1 MSDDRE
7 AQLLEEIAKRDE
19 LLAAQA
25 DEIAALKAE
34 ARFLRE
40 KIDLL
45 VKRVFGSS
53 SEQMNS
59 AQLELEGLL
68 AEGKADAPVL
78 AESGTAGA
86 GSRSCE
92 KEPEARKARRQR
104 LPEHL
109 PLEEEVIVPLEV
121 QVAPE
126 AFRRIGEEV
135 SERLDYRPAR
145 YLRLRTVRPKFVSV
159 ENKELAPMVVPVGP
173 QLAEKLQA
181 TPAMIAHVIVGK
193 YADHQPLYRQADI
206 LQKRHGL
213 HTTRQTLCDWVML
226 GASWMRLIYEEVR
239 RQVLGTNYVQVD
251 ETPIRYLEPGTKRSG
266 YFWTVHR
273 PAPPGQ
279 ARGPSFYQWHASRA
293 SDCLDHVLGTGF
305 RGVVQCD
312 GYAAYES
319 HARKRG
325 LALAACWAHA
335 RRKFHAAKEYDPAI
349 LQVLSLIGR
358 LYSIEERLRLAA
370 ASPDQRLRVRQR
382 ESLPILETLHD
393 LLTTWQTRGRFLPR
407 SSAGE
412 AIAYTLGLWE
422 KLCRFAHDGRLEID
436 NNLCENAIRP
446 TAVGKK
452 NWLFIGA
459 EGAGQNSAILFTL
472 VAECRRLGL
481 NPQDYFTAALTRLP
495 SANTSDVAKLTP
507 EALAPM
513 LRGSEQASTACA
525 A

>member
-7 AQLLEEIAKRDE
+7 AQLLEEIAKRD
-19 LLAAQA
+19 
-25 DEIAALKAE
+25 DEIAALRAE
-34 ARFLRE
+34 NRFLSE

-59 AQLELEGLL
+59 AQMELEGLL
-68 AEGKADAPVL
+68 GKADAPAL

-86 GSRSCE
+86 GSPSCE
-92 KEPEARKARRQR
+92 KEPEARKVRRPR

-109 PLEEEVIVPLEV
+109 PVEEEVIVPLEV
-121 QVAPE
+121 QAAPE
-126 AFRRIGEEV
+126 AYRRIGEEV

-159 ENKELAPMVVPVGP
+159 ENKALPPVVAPVGP

-193 YADHQPLYRQADI
+193 YADHMPLYRQAAI
-206 LQKRHGL
+206 LQDRHGL
-213 HTTRQTLCDWVML
+213 NTTRQTLCDWVML
-226 GASWMRLIYEEVR
+226 GARWMRLIYEEVR
-239 RQVLGTNYVQVD
+239 SQVLAADYVQVD
-251 ETPIRYLEPGTKRSG
+251 ETPIRYIEPGSDRCQTG

-279 ARGPSFYQWHASRA
+279 PRGPSFYQWHASRA
-293 SDCLDHVLGTGF
+293 SECLDDVLGSDF
-305 RGVVQCD
+305 DAVLQCD

-325 LALAACWAHA
+325 LVLAACWAHA
-335 RRKFHAAKEYDPAI
+335 RRKFHAAKNYDPGMVDI
-349 LQVLSLIGR
+349 LKRIAR
-358 LYSIEERLRLAA
+358 LYQIEERLRRSA
-370 ASPDQRLRVRQR
+370 ASVEERLRVRQS
-382 ESLPILETLHD
+382 ESLPILTALHA
-393 LLTTWQTRGRFLPR
+393 LLTDWQTRSRFLPR
-407 SSAGE
+407 STAGE
-412 AIAYTLGLWE
+412 AIGYTLGLWK
-422 KLCRFAHDGRLEID
+422 KLCLFAHDGRIEID
-436 NNLCENAIRP
+436 NNLCENTIRP

-459 EGAGQNSAILFTL
+459 GGAGQNSAILFSL

-495 SANTSDVAKLTP
+495 SATTNDVGRLTP
-507 EALAPM
+507 EALAPL
-513 LRGSEQASTACA
+513 LRGSNETQAACA

>member
-7 AQLLEEIAKRDE
+7 TQLLAEIAKRDD
-19 LLAAQA
+19 Q
-25 DEIAALKAE
+25 IAALKAE
-34 ARFLRE
+34 NRFLSE
-40 KIDLL
+40 KIDAL
-45 VKRVFGSS
+45 VRRVFGSS

-68 AEGKADAPVL
+68 QGKADAPVL
-78 AESGTAGA
+78 VTNETTGA
-86 GSRSCE
+86 GSPSCE
-92 KEPEARKARRQR
+92 ETPSAPRARRQR

-109 PLEEEVIVPLEV
+109 PVEEEVIVPLEV
-121 QVAPE
+121 QAAPE

-159 ENKELAPMVVPVGP
+159 ENKALPPVVVPVGP

-193 YADHQPLYRQADI
+193 YADHLPLYRQAAI
-206 LQKRHGL
+206 LQSRHGL
-213 HTTRQTLCDWVML
+213 NTTRQTLCDWVML
-226 GASWMRLIYEEVR
+226 AARWMRLIYEEVR
-239 RQVLGTNYVQVD
+239 TGVLDADYVQGD
-251 ETPIRYLEPGTKRSG
+251 ETPIRYIDPGSERCQTG

-273 PAPPGQ
+273 PALPGQ
-279 ARGPSFYQWHASRA
+279 PRGPSFYHWHPSRA
-293 SDCLDHVLGTGF
+293 SECLDDVLGSRFEGIL
-305 RGVVQCD
+305 QCD
-312 GYAAYES
+312 GYAAYDS

-325 LALAACWAHA
+325 LILAACWAHA
-335 RRKFHAAKEYDPAI
+335 RRKFHQAKDYDPGM
-349 LQVLSLIGR
+349 LDVLGRIGSL
-358 LYSIEERLRLAA
+358 YAIEERLRRAA
-370 ASPDQRLRVRQR
+370 ASAEERLRVRQLQ
-382 ESLPILETLHD
+382 SVPILEALHE
-393 LLTTWQTRGRFLPR
+393 LLTDWQTRGRFLPR

-412 AIAYTLGLWE
+412 AISYTLSLWK
-422 KLCRFAHDGRLEID
+422 KLCLFAHDGRIEID

-507 EALAPM
+507 EALAPL
-513 LRGSEQASTACA
+513 LRPSQVTEAACA

>member
-7 AQLLEEIAKRDE
+7 TQLLEEIAKRDD
-19 LLAAQA
+19 Q
-25 DEIAALKAE
+25 IAALKAGN
-34 ARFLRE
+34 RFLSE
-40 KIDLL
+40 KIDAL
-45 VKRVFGSS
+45 VRRVFGSS
-53 SEQMNS
+53 SEQMNA
-59 AQLELEGLL
+59 AQMELEGLL
-68 AEGKADAPVL
+68 GGKADAP
-78 AESGTAGA
+78 APEENGTAGA
-86 GSRSCE
+86 GSPSGE
-92 KEPEARKARRQR
+92 KKPEPRKARRQR

-109 PLEEEVIVPLEV
+109 PIEEEVLVPLEV
-121 QVAPE
+121 QADPE

-159 ENKELAPMVVPVGP
+159 ANKAAAPVVVPVGP

-193 YADHQPLYRQADI
+193 YADHLPLYRQAAI
-206 LQKRHGL
+206 LQSRHGL

-226 GASWMRLIYEEVR
+226 AAQWMRLIYEEVCKNVR
-239 RQVLGTNYVQVD
+239 DADYLQVD
-251 ETPIRYLEPGTKRSG
+251 ETPIRYIDPGSGRCQTG

-273 PAPPGQ
+273 PAPPGHL
-279 ARGPSFYQWHASRA
+279 RGQTFYQWHASRA
-293 SDCLDHVLGTGF
+293 ADCLDDVLRTAF
-305 RGVVQCD
+305 KGVLQCD

-319 HARKRG
+319 YARKRG
-325 LALAACWAHA
+325 LDLAACWAHA
-335 RRKFHAAKEYDPAI
+335 RRKFHQAKDYDPGMVE
-349 LQVLSLIGR
+349 VLGRIGR
-358 LYSIEERLRLAA
+358 LYAIEERLRLAG
-370 ASPDQRLRVRQR
+370 ASVDERLRVRQL
-382 ESLPILETLHD
+382 ESVPILNALHE
-393 LLTTWQTRGRFLPR
+393 LLIDWQTRGRFLPR

-412 AIAYTLGLWE
+412 AIAYTLKLWE
-422 KLCRFAHDGRLEID
+422 KLCRFAHDGRIEID

-495 SANTSDVAKLTP
+495 AATTSDVPNLNP
-507 EALAPM
+507 EALAPF
-513 LRGSEQASTACA
+513 LRAPEPEISACA

>member
-7 AQLLEEIAKRDE
+7 AQFLEEIAKRDE

-25 DEIAALKAE
+25 DEIVALKAE

-59 AQLELEGLL
+59 AQMELEGLL
-68 AEGKADAPVL
+68 GKADAPVP
-78 AESGTAGA
+78 AESGMAGA
-86 GSRSCE
+86 GYRSCE
-92 KEPEARKARRQR
+92 KEPEARKPRRQR

-109 PLEEEVIVPLEV
+109 QVEEEVIVPLEV
-121 QVAPE
+121 QAAPE

-159 ENKELAPMVVPVGP
+159 ENKELAPVVVPVGP

-226 GASWMRLIYEEVR
+226 GARWMRLIYEEVR
-239 RQVLGTNYVQVD
+239 RQVLEADYVQVD
-251 ETPIRYLEPGTKRSG
+251 ETPIRYLEPGTKRCQTG

-273 PAPPGQ
+273 PAPAGRP
-279 ARGPSFYQWHASRA
+279 RGPSFYQWHPSRSA
-293 SDCLDHVLGTGF
+293 DCLDHVLGTSFG
-305 RGVVQCD
+305 GLMQCD

-319 HARKRG
+319 YARKKG
-325 LALAACWAHA
+325 LSLAACWAHA
-335 RRKFHAAKEYDPAI
+335 RRKFHAAKDYDPAI
-349 LQVLSLIGR
+349 LQVLSLIGS

-370 ASPDQRLRVRQR
+370 ANSDERLHVRQR
-382 ESLPILETLHD
+382 ESLPILETLHH
-393 LLTTWQTRGRFLPR
+393 LLTAWQTRGRFLPR

-459 EGAGQNSAILFTL
+459 EGAGQNSALLFTL

-495 SANTSDVAKLTP
+495 SANTSDIAKLTP

-513 LRGSEQASTACA
+513 LSGSEQEQTAHA

>member
-7 AQLLEEIAKRDE
+7 AQLLEEIAKRD
-19 LLAAQA
+19 
-25 DEIAALKAE
+25 DEIAALRAE
-34 ARFLRE
+34 NRFLSE
-40 KIDLL
+40 KIDAL

-68 AEGKADAPVL
+68 GKADAPAL
-78 AESGTAGA
+78 AESGTVGA
-86 GSRSCE
+86 GSPSCE
-92 KEPEARKARRQR
+92 KEPEARKVRRQR

-109 PLEEEVIVPLEV
+109 PVEEEVIVPLEV
-121 QVAPE
+121 QAAPE

-159 ENKELAPMVVPVGP
+159 EDKALPPVVAPVGS

-181 TPAMIAHVIVGK
+181 TPSMISHVIVAK
-193 YADHQPLYRQADI
+193 YADHQPLYRQAAI
-206 LQKRHGL
+206 LQDRHGL
-213 HTTRQTLCDWVML
+213 NTTRQTLCDWVML
-226 GASWMRLIYEEVR
+226 GARWMRLIYEEVR
-239 RQVLGTNYVQVD
+239 HQVLDAKYVQAD
-251 ETPIRYLEPGTKRSG
+251 ETPIRYLEPGSGRSQTG

-279 ARGPSFYQWHASRA
+279 ARGPSFYQWHPSRSA
-293 SDCLDHVLGTGF
+293 DCLDHVLGAHF
-305 RGVVQCD
+305 DGVLQCD

-319 HARKRG
+319 HARKKG
-325 LALAACWAHA
+325 LTLAACWAHA
-335 RRKFHAAKEYDPAI
+335 RRKFHAAKDYDPAI
-349 LQVLSLIGR
+349 LEALNLIGR
-358 LYSIEERLRLAA
+358 LYAIEERLRLAA
-370 ASPDQRLRVRQR
+370 ASPEERLRVRQR
-382 ESLPILETLHD
+382 ESLPILDTLHV
-393 LLTTWQTRGRFLPR
+393 LLTGWQSRGRFLPR
-407 SSAGE
+407 SAAGT
-412 AIAYTLGLWE
+412 AITYTLGLWK
-422 KLCRFAHDGRLEID
+422 KLRLFAHDGRIEID
-436 NNLCENAIRP
+436 SNLCENAIRP

-481 NPQDYFTAALTRLP
+481 NPQAYFTTALTRLP
-495 SANTSDVAKLTP
+495 SANTSDVIKLTP
-507 EALAPM
+507 EALAPI
-513 LRGSEQASTACA
+513 LLGPEQTQVANA